1 MKKENITLYSF
12 NPEEFKLELLSEV
25 QAILIKTLKQ
35 TGPKD
40 QPVYI
45 TRKEA
50 AELLNVSLVTIHEW
64 SKRKILRPK
73 KIGTRIRFKLT
84 DIQEILEN

>member
-25 QAILIKTLKQ
+25 QALLIKTLKQ
-35 TGPKD
+35 KGPED

-50 AELLNVSLVTIHEW
+50 AKLLNVSLVTIHEW
-64 SKRKILRPK
+64 SKRKILSPK